1 MFWII
6 YAALFVI
13 VVSLRRVF
21 RLKSKLN
28 VAQRDAEGLRCQ
40 RDDINSQLWSIL
52 SAFCRKDFLER
63 RLLVSVERCD
73 GVSGLGFKCKA
84 APYGVEGSFWK
95 FSIERVIHGSGRT
108 AVRVGVSADVDGR
121 YVSFSQEFFQ
131 GSDDDRFQQGERFIK
146 LAYRMD
152 DRWRAYPH
160 EQARVLVDTF
170 FGPPGPTRA
179 TSCFDDEHIR
189 EAEVVP
195 STPSST

>member
-73 GVSGLGFKCKA
+73 GRVW
-84 APYGVEGSFWK
+84 GS
-95 FSIERVIHGSGRT
+95 SARQRRT
-108 AVRVGVSADVDGR
+108 A
-121 YVSFSQEFFQ
+121 
-131 GSDDDRFQQGERFIK
+131 
-146 LAYRMD
+146 
-152 DRWRAYPH
+152 
-160 EQARVLVDTF
+160 
-170 FGPPGPTRA
+170 
-179 TSCFDDEHIR
+179 
-189 EAEVVP
+189 
-195 STPSST
+195 